1 MAGNLGRIGGHL
13 LKDNLLRNGNDLA
26 FDTDLLY
33 LKVSPVIEPFIEDG
47 ETGDPN
53 YDSTLPASLL
63 GTGIGIN
70 VDVPV
75 FDLDVNNDILTVN
88 IIVDNKATIDNIVI
102 QNNSYFTTTVGPINL
117 VPDQINPYIRH
128 NRIITDDLEFN
139 DNNISGISSEQ
150 SIELR
155 PNANGTIELIA
166 NTNITGDLY
175 VTGDINIA
183 GNLTKQGNLILGDD
197 VIDEEGDVKEN
208 DTVDFNV
215 DFQQSF
221 IPGLDNAFD
230 LGRDKDDSSFG
241 RWSQV
246 YVPDWTNIANI
257 NPESVKVSD
266 QIIIN
271 GVDNEIF
278 ALQSNDDVT
287 ILPYTGITIIEDLE
301 FEENT
306 MTNLLNTPLT
316 FTGTDRGYYKFDG
329 TNAFVLPAGNNSTR
343 PSGPELGDTRWNTE
357 EGYLEC
363 FDGNVYV
370 IATGAGE
377 EVTEEIQEDLANV
390 YTLILG

>member
-13 LKDNLLRNGNDLA
+13 LKDNLLRNGSDLA

-33 LKVSPVIEPFIEDG
+33 LKVSPVVEPFIEDG

-53 YDSTLPASLL
+53 YDSTLPAALQ
-63 GTGIGIN
+63 GTGVGIN

-75 FDLDVNNDILTVN
+75 FDLDVNNDFLTTN
-88 IIVDNKATIDNIVI
+88 YIVDNNATIDNILI

-117 VPDQINPYIRH
+117 VPSQSNPYIRH
-128 NRIITDDLEFN
+128 NRLITDDLEFN
-139 DNNISGISSEQ
+139 DNFIQGLNSNQ

-155 PNANGTIELIA
+155 PNASGTIELVA
-166 NTNITGDLY
+166 NTNVTGDLY
-175 VTGDINIA
+175 VSGNIDIS
-183 GNLTKQGNLILGDD
+183 GNLSKQGNLILGDD
-197 VIDEEGDVKEN
+197 VIDGETVEN

-215 DFQQSF
+215 NLQQSLL
-221 IPGLDNAFD
+221 PGLDNAYD
-230 LGRDKDDSSFG
+230 LGRNKNDSSFG
-241 RWSQV
+241 RWSEIHS
-246 YVPDWTNIANI
+246 PGWNTIENI
-257 NPESVKVSD
+257 NPENVRVSD

-287 ILPYTGITIIEDLE
+287 ILPDTGITLIEDLK
-301 FEENT
+301 FEDNT
-306 MTNLLNTPLT
+306 ITNQLSTPIS
-316 FTGTDRGYYKFDG
+316 FTGTDRGYYQFAG
-329 TNAFVLPAGNNSTR
+329 TNAFVIPAGDNSTR
-343 PSGPELGDTRWNTE
+343 PTTAELGDTRWNTQ

-363 FDGNVYV
+363 FDGNVYI

-390 YTLILG
+390 YSLILG